1 MASRK
6 EAIGSRVTRF
16 RGLKLKRLQVA

>member
-6 EAIGSRVTRF
+6 EAIGSRVIRF